1 MTVFRWMA
9 IAGVMGLATSGC
21 SFSNSAMSKYQSS
34 QNSSDSSESS
44 SDSSES
50 SSHASSESSGGE
62 EKAAPADTAYRDDV
76 RAQTIA
82 FVGSGE
88 SVEAFQ
94 ASVGDVARRYGIVD
108 WEASRATYVGIGQG
122 LAAAKVGGERLATL
136 ESELVGSDPDRRSA
150 LRQGYDA
157 GSR

>member
-1 MTVFRWMA
+1 MTTFRWMA
-9 IAGVMGLATSGC
+9 IASVVGLAASGC
-21 SFSNSAMSKYQSS
+21 SFSYSSKSLSESS
-34 QNSSDSSESS
+34 HGSSESS
-44 SDSSES
+44 AS
-50 SSHASSESSGGE
+50 SSASSGGG
-62 EKAAPADTAYRDDV
+62 EKTAPSDTAYRDDV
-76 RAQTIA
+76 RAQTVA

-122 LAAAKVGGERLATL
+122 LAAAKVGGERLAAL
-136 ESELVGSDPDRRSA
+136 ENELAGSDPDRRSA

-157 GSR
+157 ASR